1 MCGAPGAGIP
11 QQSIS
16 AQAAPEILPTI
27 SYSIQFYQPT
37 IYYPSSPIS
46 IAHTITNTGTEP
58 VTVTIAQDRASAIQY
73 ILRDALGSSVE
84 APALAAGENA
94 APSSAATQSVE
105 LLPSDTFTFTD
116 SISDV
121 YGTLPSAQYLLGAE
135 ITVLAQLTST
145 DTAADVT
152 VDTTAD
158 AATDADAVADAAA
171 DTPADAAIDTL
182 ADTTAPA
189 APIAP
194 ATLTTPYPLRFY
206 INEERATADA
216 STGAAAP
223 ESMMMASSIG
233 QNLPESPQQVVT
245 DMLDALLAGELQRY
259 FSRFD
264 IEGLYRLST
273 QDNTQLSREQQATEL
288 IEFRTTL
295 STGDS
300 LVGTFGDDI
309 IDYDII
315 STFSNDAGSSVRAR
329 LIYDKG
335 SGERALIVTYILAK
349 NQNTWSVA
357 DYAVRFVSNI

>member
-1 MCGAPGAGIP
+1 MCGAPGALTP

-16 AQAAPEILPTI
+16 AQTAPEILPTI

-46 IAHTITNTGTEP
+46 IAHTITNTGAEP
-58 VTVTIAQDRASAIQY
+58 VTVTIAQDRASAIKY

-84 APALAAGENA
+84 APALAAGENT

-105 LLPSDTFTFTD
+105 LFPSDTFTFTD

-135 ITVLAQLTST
+135 ITVQAQLTST

-152 VDTTAD
+152 VDAAADAATVDIATATPADTTADTTAD
-158 AATDADAVADAAA
+158 AATDTVAT
-171 DTPADAAIDTL
+171 TPAV
-182 ADTTAPA
+182 
-189 APIAP
+189 P

-206 INEERATADA
+206 INEESITADA
-216 STGAAAP
+216 STGAASP
-223 ESMMMASSIG
+223 ESMMMTSSIG